1 MRVRFNPS
9 EDDPQDP
16 ANKMLDWT
24 NQSYRSYKDFVTIR
38 DDDPIW
44 TVIAKAAL
52 NFFGLILMIV
62 LSPFLI
68 IGLTIAFI
76 AVF

>member
-1 MRVRFNPS
+1 MKVRLDPS
-9 EDDPQDP
+9 DKDPQDP

-24 NQSYRSYKDFVTIR
+24 SQSYRSYKDYVTIR
-38 DDDPIW
+38 DGDSMGV
-44 TVIAKAAL
+44 VIAKAAL
-52 NFFGLILMIV
+52 NVFGIILMVI